1 MARLESASTIYVQ
14 AYLTSKGREYFS
26 GFNLDGENARFDG
39 DIDLFQAKTFSL
51 YDTDVNYKTTQPLES
66 GDVPDI
72 SGSDGCLMTSAYQ
85 LRKHFLTNGV
95 NVEEIPF
102 DFAVIRYS
110 WEAVGYQTDV
120 DTRTAILGTGS
131 DAVDMVDVGYDR
143 GTQVNMTYP
152 NPVGGVER
160 YVGPSEDE
168 YYLKW
173 GRDNASASVGG
184 KYTESVLVDFN
195 RLIEDFGTVEE
206 FQVRLRSYWVSSI
219 AISGPLTV
227 ELTTYTGGEMVY
239 DSYTFNYF
247 NEGGVESFTTSF
259 DTVLNHYVV
268 NGNENGS
275 DVGLI
280 SFNAATRTA
289 SLIKVE

>member
-1 MARLESASTIYVQ
+1 M
-14 AYLTSKGREYFS
+14 
-26 GFNLDGENARFDG
+26 
-39 DIDLFQAKTFSL
+39 
-51 YDTDVNYKTTQPLES
+51 
-66 GDVPDI
+66 
-72 SGSDGCLMTSAYQ
+72 
-85 LRKHFLTNGV
+85 
-95 NVEEIPF
+95 
-102 DFAVIRYS
+102 
-110 WEAVGYQTDV
+110 

-259 DTVLNHYVV
+259 EL
-268 NGNENGS
+268 
-275 DVGLI
+275 
-280 SFNAATRTA
+280 
-289 SLIKVE
+289 